1 MCVTE
6 SRSSLIAALTYTISA
21 ETTDGVVG
29 SDLIMMKTHRVWFGL
44 TITMILAMLCSSALR
59 AADNSTP
66 QQVFDGMR
74 QSFQADKAKGVHAK
88 YQWELSGPNGG
99 EWWIDVNDG
108 TFKMGRGKIDNPSVT
123 FITSDNDWVAMSNG
137 KLKGTWAFMT
147 GRLKVRGSQSIARKL
162 DEIFP

>member
-1 MCVTE
+1 
-6 SRSSLIAALTYTISA
+6 
-21 ETTDGVVG
+21 
-29 SDLIMMKTHRVWFGL
+29 MMKERTRVC
-44 TITMILAMLCSSALR
+44 LASAAIFLAVNLSVGNVA
-59 AADNSTP
+59 AADASTP

-74 QSFQADKAKGVHAK
+74 ESFKADKAKGVHAR

-108 TFKMGRGKIDNPSVT
+108 TYKMGKGKIDNPSVT

-137 KLKGTWAFMT
+137 KLKGTWAYMT
-147 GRLKVRGSQSIARKL
+147 GRLKVRGSQAIARKL

>member
-1 MCVTE
+1 MKGKSVSFCLVTVVAV
-6 SRSSLIAALTYTISA
+6 AALSLRMASA
-21 ETTDGVVG
+21 
-29 SDLIMMKTHRVWFGL
+29 
-44 TITMILAMLCSSALR
+44 
-59 AADNSTP
+59 AANEPANSTP

-74 QSFQADKAKGVHAK
+74 QSFQAVKAKGVHAR

-108 TFKMGRGKIDNPSVT
+108 TFKMGKGKIDNPSVT

-137 KLKGTWAFMT
+137 TLKGTWAFLT
-147 GRLKVRGSQSIARKL
+147 GRLKVHGPQSLARKL

>member
-1 MCVTE
+1 
-6 SRSSLIAALTYTISA
+6 
-21 ETTDGVVG
+21 
-29 SDLIMMKTHRVWFGL
+29 MMKTHRVGRGL
-44 TITMILAMLCSSALR
+44 TTIMILAMLGSIPLW
-59 AADNSTP
+59 AADSSTP

-74 QSFQADKAKGVHAK
+74 QSFQADKAKGVHAR